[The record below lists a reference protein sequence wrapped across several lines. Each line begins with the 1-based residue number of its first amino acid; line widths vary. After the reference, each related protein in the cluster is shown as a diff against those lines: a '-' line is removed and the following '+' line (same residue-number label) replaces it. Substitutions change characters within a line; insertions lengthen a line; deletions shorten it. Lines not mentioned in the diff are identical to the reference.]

1 MSRLFEHLRSRL
13 AGVFNLAPD
22 TQPDACE
29 ARGITLT
36 AYLPDEDSAIEAVF
50 AVGRERKIAAAS
62 AQRIEDAEE
71 LARAGHSGWSL
82 TLTFYVAATE
92 RERLEGQI
100 AADLAPF
107 GGRLAV
113 GEEPPRGRRAA

>member
-22 TQPDACE
+22 TQPETCE

-36 AYLPDEDSAIEAVF
+36 AYLPDEESAIEAVF

-62 AQRIEDAEE
+62 AQRIEDREE
-71 LARAGHSGWSL
+71 LSRAGNFGWSL
-82 TLTFYVAATE
+82 TLTFYIVATE
-92 RERLEGQI
+92 RQRLEDQI
-100 AADLAPF
+100 AVDIAPYGGKLAS
-107 GGRLAV
+107 